1 MAEEQEKPKA
11 TEHDKKIAEV
21 LASANSEDEI
31 KAKIAEID
39 EQAK

>member
-1 MAEEQEKPKA
+1 LSEEQPKPKA
-11 TEHDKKIAEV
+11 TEHDKKIAEI
-21 LASANSEDEI
+21 LASANSEEEI